1 MKWWAGLGVGVV
13 CGAHVL
19 PLQRWRF
26 FNVADPML
34 LNHPHVDFMTTI
46 PGTAHTHLRDARV
59 IPDPVAGYNER
70 RLQWVAM
77 ATWVYETSFTLT
89 SSRADATLALDEVDG
104 VASIL
109 VNDVVVATTANSF
122 VSYSVNVSSFVRQG
136 NNTVQV
142 RFEPLLNYTRDQVRT
157 FLTSG
162 LRGNVSVHWTD
173 DHTTAIDCRIRDY
186 TVDQHFPN
194 ATDFAV
200 HVTVCLHLT
209 GSNCLGVT
217 AELSVDQHVVATSP
231 LHRRHHVV
239 LSVTVDMY
247 RHTLLAPTLWWPN
260 GYGHPHLYAI
270 NMSLISTARGK
281 IPRVVHTRLGRV
293 GIRHVQL
300 RQDDSLR
307 SPSNRDAGASFYFQI
322 NRQPIVAQGAN
333 YIRVWGGGRY
343 EEDEFYEMCDEVGLM
358 VWQELM
364 FACGTYP
371 RTRSFLESVASEV
384 QGQLGR
390 LQKFTSIVVWGGNN
404 ENEAMFD
411 QFASGAFMPPRVAFN
426 RDVAVVDYTKLF
438 VDVVQPV
445 VASLDPSRP
454 FVDTS
459 PSNGVYGSTPIY
471 TKRWGNTSD
480 VAYGFV
486 YVDRSTSS
494 TTSRCDCRDVH
505 YYNVVDDCM
514 AWQHLPRANFVSEF
528 GFQSFPSHAS
538 LVQVTDATE
547 DWASVAAMEKFLAFR
562 QRSPNGTERMVHQV
576 RMHFPVLLP
585 TTTGKNPKT
594 DVHRYIAQW
603 VHITQ
608 LQQATCY
615 DMAISTWRRW
625 GVMGM
630 LYWQLNDVW
639 VGPSWSSIEV
649 DGRWKPL
656 HAIAKRAFEPVRSV
670 TYVNGSMV
678 HVTLV
683 DDRHQRTTLSH
694 VAVTAVL
701 RALPH
706 GQVVKAVGTWH
717 ATKSREDVWHQEL
730 IDLFSSST
738 CLPTTCMLDVTL
750 DVRGANRDLTFFA
763 PFKDLLVSPGAC
775 PVHARIASE
784 NATAIEIVVETSI
797 AAAALFV
804 TVAVM
809 RGSREVVGQWSDN
822 AFHLVPD
829 DGSRR
834 VWLRH
839 IRPHA
844 EVAPEEALRV
854 TATCL
859 QDMMPATNKVWQN
872 TEPTSKLS

>member
-1 MKWWAGLGVGVV
+1 
-13 CGAHVL
+13 
-19 PLQRWRF
+19 
-26 FNVADPML
+26 
-34 LNHPHVDFMTTI
+34 
-46 PGTAHTHLRDARV
+46 
-59 IPDPVAGYNER
+59 
-70 RLQWVAM
+70 
-77 ATWVYETSFTLT
+77 
-89 SSRADATLALDEVDG
+89 
-104 VASIL
+104 
-109 VNDVVVATTANSF
+109 
-122 VSYSVNVSSFVRQG
+122 
-136 NNTVQV
+136 
-142 RFEPLLNYTRDQVRT
+142 
-157 FLTSG
+157 
-162 LRGNVSVHWTD
+162 
-173 DHTTAIDCRIRDY
+173 
-186 TVDQHFPN
+186 
-194 ATDFAV
+194 
-200 HVTVCLHLT
+200 
-209 GSNCLGVT
+209 
-217 AELSVDQHVVATSP
+217 
-231 LHRRHHVV
+231 
-239 LSVTVDMY
+239 
-247 RHTLLAPTLWWPN
+247 
-260 GYGHPHLYAI
+260 
-270 NMSLISTARGK
+270 
-281 IPRVVHTRLGRV
+281 
-293 GIRHVQL
+293 
-300 RQDDSLR
+300 
-307 SPSNRDAGASFYFQI
+307 
-322 NRQPIVAQGAN
+322 
-333 YIRVWGGGRY
+333 
-343 EEDEFYEMCDEVGLM
+343 
-358 VWQELM
+358 
-364 FACGTYP
+364 
-371 RTRSFLESVASEV
+371 FLESVASEV

-459 PSNGVYGSTPIY
+459 PSNGVFGSTPIY

-494 TTSRCDCRDVH
+494 TISRYDCRDVH

-562 QRSPNGTERMVHQV
+562 QRSPNGTERMMHQV

-585 TTTGKNPKT
+585 TTTGKKPKT
-594 DVHRYIAQW
+594 DRDVHGYIAQW

-683 DDRHQRTTLSH
+683 DDRRQRTTL
-694 VAVTAVL
+694 
-701 RALPH
+701 
-706 GQVVKAVGTWH
+706 
-717 ATKSREDVWHQEL
+717 
-730 IDLFSSST
+730 
-738 CLPTTCMLDVTL
+738 
-750 DVRGANRDLTFFA
+750 
-763 PFKDLLVSPGAC
+763 
-775 PVHARIASE
+775 IASE

>member
-26 FNVADPML
+26 FNVPDPML
-34 LNHPHVDFMTTI
+34 LNHPHVDIMTTI

-77 ATWVYETSFTLT
+77 ATWMYETSFTLT
-89 SSRADATLALDEVDG
+89 SSHADATLALDEVDG

-122 VSYSVNVSSFVRQG
+122 VSYSVNVSSVVRRG

-142 RFEPLLNYTRDQVRT
+142 RFEPLLNYTRDQVRSHPV
-157 FLTSG
+157 LQNGG
-162 LRGNVSVHWTD
+162 LQICKT
-173 DHTTAIDCRIRDY
+173 
-186 TVDQHFPN
+186 
-194 ATDFAV
+194 
-200 HVTVCLHLT
+200 
-209 GSNCLGVT
+209 
-217 AELSVDQHVVATSP
+217 HVVKGGTVPVHASSDNQPQYMGRTHAAS
-231 LHRRHHVV
+231 VFA
-239 LSVTVDMY
+239 VTVDMY

-293 GIRHVQL
+293 GIRHLQL

-333 YIRVWGGGRY
+333 YVPLDAFYLPPVTAMAKRRHLLESARSAHMNMVIRVWGGGRY
-343 EEDEFYEMCDEVGLM
+343 EEDEFYEMCDEFGLM

-364 FACGTYP
+364 FACGSYP

-459 PSNGVYGSTPIY
+459 PSNGVFGSTPIY

-494 TTSRCDCRDVH
+494 TISRYDCRDVH

-562 QRSPNGTERMVHQV
+562 QRSPNGTERMMHQV

-585 TTTGKNPKT
+585 TTTGKKPKT
-594 DVHRYIAQW
+594 DRDVHRYIAQW

-683 DDRHQRTTLSH
+683 DDRRQRTTFLGMSERK
-694 VAVTAVL
+694 AVIKNADMHEDMQQDAVDCASQ
-701 RALPH
+701 ALEKYNIEKDIAAFIKKEFDKKYNPTWH
-706 GQVVKAVGTWH
+706 CIVGRNFGSYVTHETKHFIYFYLGQVAILLF
-717 ATKSREDVWHQEL
+717 KS
-730 IDLFSSST
+730 
-738 CLPTTCMLDVTL
+738 
-750 DVRGANRDLTFFA
+750 G
-763 PFKDLLVSPGAC
+763 
-775 PVHARIASE
+775 
-784 NATAIEIVVETSI
+784 
-797 AAAALFV
+797 
-804 TVAVM
+804 
-809 RGSREVVGQWSDN
+809 
-822 AFHLVPD
+822 
-829 DGSRR
+829 
-834 VWLRH
+834 
-839 IRPHA
+839 
-844 EVAPEEALRV
+844 
-854 TATCL
+854 
-859 QDMMPATNKVWQN
+859 
-872 TEPTSKLS
+872 